1 MEPAPC
7 RLCCLWHPLSCCNAR
22 LAATISSISSISH
35 FETPLMLKRVV
46 TVLCCGLS
54 FMVSAAQVTDLYQ
67 GKAPTSGDMVA
78 AQSQALGDVLVKVT
92 GKRDILTQ
100 PDVVKAL
107 AAPGDYVQHYGYQ
120 DVGPVKFLKADFNVA
135 KVNALIS
142 QSKFALLGPA
152 RPQMALWLVIN
163 EGERRILPDQSSD
176 GWASALRTQSQ
187 AMGLPVSIPL
197 MDLDDNMAVNATDV
211 WGRFA
216 APILQASQRYGAEMV
231 VLGKLTPEGDK
242 WSIDW
247 GLYGPKAGGELAELT
262 RGSSSGTQAEVA
274 QHFADELAAW
284 LVQNY
289 GARISGVASS
299 QTLVVEGLSGIDGM
313 ITVQKML
320 QGMASVTKVTI
331 GKLEGDKV
339 TFDLSLQGDKAE
351 LIRGLQ
357 LESRLRQIDDNDSG
371 LRYQW
376 SQP

>member
-1 MEPAPC
+1 
-7 RLCCLWHPLSCCNAR
+7 
-22 LAATISSISSISH
+22 
-35 FETPLMLKRVV
+35 MLKRVV
-46 TVLCCGLS
+46 TALCCGLS

-120 DVGPVKFLKADFNVA
+120 DVGTVKFLKADFNVA

-197 MDLDDNMAVNATDV
+197 MDLDDNMVVSATDV

-231 VLGKLTPEGDK
+231 VLGKLTPEGEK

>member
-1 MEPAPC
+1 M
-7 RLCCLWHPLSCCNAR
+7 
-22 LAATISSISSISH
+22 
-35 FETPLMLKRVV
+35 FKRVV
-46 TVLCCGLS
+46 TALCCGLS

-100 PDVVKAL
+100 PAVVKAL

-120 DVGPVKFLKADFNVA
+120 DVGPVKFIKADFDVA

-152 RPQMALWLVIN
+152 RPQVAIWLVIN
-163 EGERRILPDQSSD
+163 EGERRVLPDQSSD
-176 GWASALRTQSQ
+176 GWAAALRTQSQ
-187 AMGLPVSIPL
+187 ALGLPVTIPL

-216 APILQASQRYGAEMV
+216 DPILKASQRYGAEMV
-231 VLGKLTPEGDK
+231 VLGKLTPEGEK

-262 RGSSSGTQAEVA
+262 RGSGSGTQAEVA
-274 QHFADELAAW
+274 QGFADGLAAW

-320 QGMASVTKVTI
+320 QGMASVTKVEI

-339 TFDLSLQGDKAE
+339 TFNLALQGDKAE

>member
-22 LAATISSISSISH
+22 LAATISSISH

-289 GARISGVASS
+289 GLRISGVASS

>member
-1 MEPAPC
+1 M
-7 RLCCLWHPLSCCNAR
+7 
-22 LAATISSISSISH
+22 
-35 FETPLMLKRVV
+35 FKRVV
-46 TVLCCGLS
+46 TALCCGLS

-100 PDVVKAL
+100 PAVVKAL
-107 AAPGDYVQHYGYQ
+107 AAPSDYVQHYGYQ
-120 DVGPVKFLKADFNVA
+120 DVGPVKFLKADFDVA

-152 RPQMALWLVIN
+152 RPQVAIWLVIN
-163 EGERRILPDQSSD
+163 EGERRVLPDQSSD
-176 GWASALRTQSQ
+176 GWAAALRTQSQ
-187 AMGLPVSIPL
+187 AMGLPISIPL

-216 APILQASQRYGAEMV
+216 DPILKASQRYGAEMV
-231 VLGKLTPEGDK
+231 VLGKLTPEGEK

-262 RGSSSGTQAEVA
+262 RGSGSGTQAEVA
-274 QHFADELAAW
+274 QGFADGLAAW

-320 QGMASVTKVTI
+320 QGMASVTKVEI

-339 TFDLSLQGDKAE
+339 TFNLALQGDKAE

>member
-1 MEPAPC
+1 M
-7 RLCCLWHPLSCCNAR
+7 
-22 LAATISSISSISH
+22 
-35 FETPLMLKRVV
+35 FKRVV
-46 TVLCCGLS
+46 TALCCGLS

-100 PDVVKAL
+100 PAVVKAL

-120 DVGPVKFLKADFNVA
+120 DVGPVKFLKADFDVA

-152 RPQMALWLVIN
+152 RPQVAIWLVIN
-163 EGERRILPDQSSD
+163 EGERRVLPDQSSD
-176 GWASALRTQSQ
+176 GWAAALRTQSQ
-187 AMGLPVSIPL
+187 ALGLPVSIPL

-216 APILQASQRYGAEMV
+216 DPILKASQRYGAEMV
-231 VLGKLTPEGDK
+231 VLGKLTPEGEK

-262 RGSSSGTQAEVA
+262 RGSGSGTQAEVV
-274 QHFADELAAW
+274 QGFADGLAAW

-320 QGMASVTKVTI
+320 QGMASVTKVEI

-339 TFDLSLQGDKAE
+339 TFNLALQGDKAE

>member
-1 MEPAPC
+1 
-7 RLCCLWHPLSCCNAR
+7 
-22 LAATISSISSISH
+22 
-35 FETPLMLKRVV
+35 MLKRVV
-46 TVLCCGLS
+46 TALCCGLS

-187 AMGLPVSIPL
+187 VMGLPVSIPL
-197 MDLDDNMAVNATDV
+197 MDLDDSMAVNATDV

-242 WSIDW
+242 WSMDW

>member
-1 MEPAPC
+1 
-7 RLCCLWHPLSCCNAR
+7 
-22 LAATISSISSISH
+22 
-35 FETPLMLKRVV
+35 MLKRVV
-46 TVLCCGLS
+46 TALCCGLS

-107 AAPGDYVQHYGYQ
+107 AAPGEYVQHYGYQ

>member
-1 MEPAPC
+1 
-7 RLCCLWHPLSCCNAR
+7 
-22 LAATISSISSISH
+22 
-35 FETPLMLKRVV
+35 MLKRVV
-46 TVLCCGLS
+46 TALCCGLS

-107 AAPGDYVQHYGYQ
+107 AAPGDYVQNYGYQ

>member
-1 MEPAPC
+1 
-7 RLCCLWHPLSCCNAR
+7 
-22 LAATISSISSISH
+22 
-35 FETPLMLKRVV
+35 MLKRVV
-46 TVLCCGLS
+46 TALCCGLS

-120 DVGPVKFLKADFNVA
+120 DVGSVKFLKADFNVA

-299 QTLVVEGLSGIDGM
+299 QILVVEGLSGIDGM

>member
-7 RLCCLWHPLSCCNAR
+7 RLCCLWYPLSCCNAR
-22 LAATISSISSISH
+22 LAATISSISH
-35 FETPLMLKRVV
+35 FETPLMFKRVV
-46 TVLCCGLS
+46 TALCCGLS

>member
-1 MEPAPC
+1 
-7 RLCCLWHPLSCCNAR
+7 
-22 LAATISSISSISH
+22 
-35 FETPLMLKRVV
+35 MLKRVV
-46 TVLCCGLS
+46 TALCCGLS

-142 QSKFALLGPA
+142 QSKFSLLGPA

>member
-1 MEPAPC
+1 
-7 RLCCLWHPLSCCNAR
+7 
-22 LAATISSISSISH
+22 
-35 FETPLMLKRVV
+35 MLKRVV
-46 TVLCCGLS
+46 TALCCGLS

-107 AAPGDYVQHYGYQ
+107 AAPGEYVQHYGYQ

-142 QSKFALLGPA
+142 QSKFSLLGPA

-339 TFDLSLQGDKAE
+339 TFELSLQGDKAE

>member
-1 MEPAPC
+1 
-7 RLCCLWHPLSCCNAR
+7 
-22 LAATISSISSISH
+22 
-35 FETPLMLKRVV
+35 MLKRVV
-46 TVLCCGLS
+46 TALCCGLS

-163 EGERRILPDQSSD
+163 EGERRILPDQSGD

>member
-7 RLCCLWHPLSCCNAR
+7 RLCCLSPPACCNAH
-22 LAATISSISSISH
+22 LAATISTISH
-35 FETPLMLKRVV
+35 FETFLMLKRVV
-46 TVLCCGLS
+46 TALCCGLS

-78 AQSQALGDVLVKVT
+78 AQSQALGEVLVKVT

-100 PDVVKAL
+100 PAVVKAL

-120 DVGPVKFLKADFNVA
+120 DVGPIKFLKADFDVA

-152 RPQMALWLVIN
+152 RPQVAIWLVIN
-163 EGERRILPDQSSD
+163 EGERRLLPDQSSD
-176 GWASALRTQSQ
+176 GWAAALRAQSQ

-216 APILQASQRYGAEMV
+216 DPILKASQRYGAEMV
-231 VLGKLTPEGDK
+231 VLGKLTPEGET
-242 WSIDW
+242 WNIDW
-247 GLYGPKAGGELAELT
+247 GLYGPKAGGEQAELT
-262 RGSSSGTQAEVA
+262 RGSGSGTQAEVA
-274 QHFADELAAW
+274 QGFADGLAAW

-320 QGMASVTKVTI
+320 QGMASVTKVEI
-331 GKLEGDKV
+331 GQLEGDKV
-339 TFDLSLQGDKAE
+339 TFNLALQGDKAE

>member
-1 MEPAPC
+1 
-7 RLCCLWHPLSCCNAR
+7 
-22 LAATISSISSISH
+22 
-35 FETPLMLKRVV
+35 MLKRVV
-46 TVLCCGLS
+46 TALCCGLS

-197 MDLDDNMAVNATDV
+197 MDLDDNTAVNATDV

>member
-1 MEPAPC
+1 
-7 RLCCLWHPLSCCNAR
+7 
-22 LAATISSISSISH
+22 
-35 FETPLMLKRVV
+35 MLKRVV
-46 TVLCCGLS
+46 TALCCGLS

-107 AAPGDYVQHYGYQ
+107 AAPGEYVQHYGYQ

-142 QSKFALLGPA
+142 QSKFSLLGPA

-284 LVQNY
+284 LVQNF

>member
-1 MEPAPC
+1 
-7 RLCCLWHPLSCCNAR
+7 
-22 LAATISSISSISH
+22 
-35 FETPLMLKRVV
+35 MLKRVV
-46 TVLCCGLS
+46 TALCCGLS

-107 AAPGDYVQHYGYQ
+107 AAPGEYVQHYGYQ

-135 KVNALIS
+135 KVNGLIS

>member
-1 MEPAPC
+1 M
-7 RLCCLWHPLSCCNAR
+7 
-22 LAATISSISSISH
+22 
-35 FETPLMLKRVV
+35 FKRVV
-46 TVLCCGLS
+46 TALCCSLS

-100 PDVVKAL
+100 PAVVKAL

-120 DVGPVKFLKADFNVA
+120 DVGPVKFLKADFDVA

-152 RPQMALWLVIN
+152 RPQVAIWLVIN
-163 EGERRILPDQSSD
+163 EGERRVLPDQSSD
-176 GWASALRTQSQ
+176 GWAAALRTQSQ

-216 APILQASQRYGAEMV
+216 DPILKASQRYGAEMV
-231 VLGKLTPEGDK
+231 VLGKLTPEGEK

-262 RGSSSGTQAEVA
+262 RGSGSGTQAEVA
-274 QHFADELAAW
+274 QGFADGLAAW

-320 QGMASVTKVTI
+320 QGMASVTKVEI

-339 TFDLSLQGDKAE
+339 TFNLALQGDKAE

-357 LESRLRQIDDNDSG
+357 LESRLRQIDDNDSC

>member
-1 MEPAPC
+1 
-7 RLCCLWHPLSCCNAR
+7 
-22 LAATISSISSISH
+22 
-35 FETPLMLKRVV
+35 MLKRVV
-46 TVLCCGLS
+46 TALCCGLS

-320 QGMASVTKVTI
+320 QGMASVTKATI

>member
-1 MEPAPC
+1 
-7 RLCCLWHPLSCCNAR
+7 
-22 LAATISSISSISH
+22 
-35 FETPLMLKRVV
+35 MLKRVV
-46 TVLCCGLS
+46 TALCCGLS

-78 AQSQALGDVLVKVT
+78 AQSQALGEVLVKVT

-100 PDVVKAL
+100 PAVVKAL

-120 DVGPVKFLKADFNVA
+120 DVGPVKFLKADFDVA

-152 RPQMALWLVIN
+152 RPQVAIWLVIN
-163 EGERRILPDQSSD
+163 EGERRLLPDQSSD
-176 GWASALRTQSQ
+176 GWAAALRAQSQ

-216 APILQASQRYGAEMV
+216 DPILKASQRYGAEMV
-231 VLGKLTPEGDK
+231 VLGKLTPEGET
-242 WSIDW
+242 WNIDW
-247 GLYGPKAGGELAELT
+247 GLYGPKAGGEQAELT
-262 RGSSSGTQAEVA
+262 RGSGSGTQVEVA
-274 QHFADELAAW
+274 QGFADGLAAW

-320 QGMASVTKVTI
+320 QGMASVTKVEI
-331 GKLEGDKV
+331 GQLEGDKV
-339 TFDLSLQGDKAE
+339 TFNLALQGDKAE

>member
-22 LAATISSISSISH
+22 LAATISSISH

-211 WGRFA
+211 LGRFA

-242 WSIDW
+242 WSMDW

>member
-1 MEPAPC
+1 M
-7 RLCCLWHPLSCCNAR
+7 
-22 LAATISSISSISH
+22 
-35 FETPLMLKRVV
+35 FKRVV
-46 TVLCCGLS
+46 TALCCGLS
-54 FMVSAAQVTDLYQ
+54 FMISAAQVTDLYQ

-100 PDVVKAL
+100 PAVVKAL

-120 DVGPVKFLKADFNVA
+120 DVGPVKFLKADFDVA

-152 RPQMALWLVIN
+152 RPQVVIWLVIN
-163 EGERRILPDQSSD
+163 EGERRVLPDQSSD
-176 GWASALRTQSQ
+176 GWAAALRTQSQ

-216 APILQASQRYGAEMV
+216 DPILKASQRYGAEMV
-231 VLGKLTPEGDK
+231 VLGKLTPEGEK
-242 WSIDW
+242 WSMDW

-262 RGSSSGTQAEVA
+262 RGSGSGTQAEVA
-274 QHFADELAAW
+274 QGFADGLAAW

-320 QGMASVTKVTI
+320 QGMASVTKVEI

-339 TFDLSLQGDKAE
+339 TFNLALQGDKAE

>member
-1 MEPAPC
+1 M
-7 RLCCLWHPLSCCNAR
+7 
-22 LAATISSISSISH
+22 
-35 FETPLMLKRVV
+35 FKRVV
-46 TVLCCGLS
+46 TALCCGLS

-100 PDVVKAL
+100 PAVVKAL

-120 DVGPVKFLKADFNVA
+120 DVGPVKFLKADFDVA

-152 RPQMALWLVIN
+152 RPQVAIWLVIN
-163 EGERRILPDQSSD
+163 EGERRVLPDQSSD
-176 GWASALRTQSQ
+176 GWAAALRTQSQ

-216 APILQASQRYGAEMV
+216 DPILKASQRYGAEMV
-231 VLGKLTPEGDK
+231 VLGKLTPEGEK

-262 RGSSSGTQAEVA
+262 RGSGSGTQAEVA
-274 QHFADELAAW
+274 QGFADGLAAW

-320 QGMASVTKVTI
+320 QGMASVTKVAI

-339 TFDLSLQGDKAE
+339 TFNLSLQGDKAE
-351 LIRGLQ
+351 LVRGLQ
-357 LESRLRQIDDNDSG
+357 LESRLHQIEDNESG

>member
-1 MEPAPC
+1 M
-7 RLCCLWHPLSCCNAR
+7 
-22 LAATISSISSISH
+22 
-35 FETPLMLKRVV
+35 FKRVV
-46 TVLCCGLS
+46 TALCCGLS

-100 PDVVKAL
+100 PAVVKAL

-120 DVGPVKFLKADFNVA
+120 DVGPVKFLKADFDVA
-135 KVNALIS
+135 KVNTLIS

-152 RPQMALWLVIN
+152 RPQVAIWLVIN
-163 EGERRILPDQSSD
+163 EGERRVLPDQSSD
-176 GWASALRTQSQ
+176 GWAAALRTQSQ
-187 AMGLPVSIPL
+187 ALGLPVSIPL

-216 APILQASQRYGAEMV
+216 DPILKASQRYGAEMV

-262 RGSSSGTQAEVA
+262 RGSGSGTQAEVA
-274 QHFADELAAW
+274 QGFADGLAAW

-320 QGMASVTKVTI
+320 QGMASVTKVEI

-339 TFDLSLQGDKAE
+339 TFNLALQGDKAE

>member
-1 MEPAPC
+1 
-7 RLCCLWHPLSCCNAR
+7 
-22 LAATISSISSISH
+22 
-35 FETPLMLKRVV
+35 MLKRVV
-46 TVLCCGLS
+46 TALCCGLS

-320 QGMASVTKVTI
+320 QGMVSVTKVTI

>member
-1 MEPAPC
+1 
-7 RLCCLWHPLSCCNAR
+7 
-22 LAATISSISSISH
+22 
-35 FETPLMLKRVV
+35 MLKRVV
-46 TVLCCGLS
+46 TALCCGLS

-231 VLGKLTPEGDK
+231 VLGKLTPEGEK

-320 QGMASVTKVTI
+320 QGIASVTKVTI